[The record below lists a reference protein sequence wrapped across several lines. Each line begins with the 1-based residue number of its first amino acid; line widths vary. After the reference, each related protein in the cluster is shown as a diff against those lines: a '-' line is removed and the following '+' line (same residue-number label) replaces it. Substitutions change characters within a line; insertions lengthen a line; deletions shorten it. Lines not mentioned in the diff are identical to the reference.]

1 MARVLQH
8 HSARLESVIVYRV
21 SSPIATTRKTAPRHI
36 RTFCIPVLASPEISA
51 TENGAKS
58 H

>member
-21 SSPIATTRKTAPRHI
+21 SSPIATTRKTARHI
-36 RTFCIPVLASPEISA
+36 RTFYTVLAGPEISA